1 MSGETLPD
9 AFDPGGDQ
17 RAGDLGGM
25 AVVEPLAVAA
35 LAGGIEVWL
44 LLVAARGQLDW
55 GALLLAHTAV
65 VLPVAGWALWLWRR
79 DRSIRIGIA
88 LAIGVLFLGPLGCGG
103 AMLMCAI
110 MAPTPRDTKGFMEW
124 YLSLFPDE
132 QRGAG
137 RDLFERLASGR
148 ARDDDHESVASF
160 TDFLDHGTPEQ
171 KQTILAML
179 ARNFRPVFAP
189 ALRGAMNNP
198 DATVRV
204 MAATAVARI
213 ENAFLTRSMESRA
226 DCERNPGD
234 YDVWLRS
241 AQLYDDYAFTGILD
255 TDRVAE
261 HRRRATEAYRECVRL
276 NPEAVTPV
284 IALGRLALTAGR
296 IDEAVLRFERALQL
310 EPDRISH
317 SVWLMEALFRRGD
330 FSKVREM
337 ARTLGPEAE
346 WSEKISEEVRH
357 AVRLWREE
365 AA

>member
-1 MSGETLPD
+1 MSGKATPD
-9 AFDPGGDQ
+9 ALDPGGDQ
-17 RAGDLGGM
+17 RAGDLGGA
-25 AVVEPLAVAA
+25 AVVEPLMVAA
-35 LAGGIEVWL
+35 LAGGIEIWL
-44 LLVAARGQLDW
+44 LLMAAGEQLDW
-55 GALLLAHTAV
+55 GTILLAHAAV

-79 DRSIRIGIA
+79 DPSIRTGIA
-88 LAIGVLFLGPLGCGG
+88 LAVGVSFLGPLGCGG
-103 AMLMCAI
+103 VMLMCAI
-110 MAPTPRDTKGFMEW
+110 MALTRRNTKGFMEW
-124 YLSLFPDE
+124 YLSLFPEE

-171 KQTILAML
+171 KQTILALL

-234 YDVWLRS
+234 YDVWLGS

-255 TDRVAE
+255 ADREAE
-261 HRRRATEAYRECVRL
+261 HRRRAVEAYRECVRL
-276 NPEAVTPV
+276 NPAAVVPV
-284 IALGRLALTAGR
+284 IALGRLALATGR
-296 IDEAVLRFERALQL
+296 IDEAVSRFQRAIQL
-310 EPDRISH
+310 EPDRIGH

-330 FSKVREM
+330 FAKVREL
-337 ARTLGPEAE
+337 ARSLGPETQ
-346 WSEKISEEVRH
+346 WSGKISEEVRH